1 MKKRAFINIILL
13 GFLLISSVVVFV
25 STTADDVVWK
35 NKYFN
40 LKKITDNSVLALA
53 KHYNVNKSVQ
63 DAEDIANGI
72 LSNSK
77 LGRDAL
83 EYITYTWDF
92 DSEPNNVKATISN
105 YKHKSF
111 WYKFLG
117 KDEFIFKS
125 VESKVNMVNE
135 PLTQSD
141 NFLPI
146 AVNGCTQE
154 FNSGDPFSFI
164 LKAHDVYSA
173 DDNIGWF
180 ALSLPSGGQSSFAHF
195 KNVINHMM
203 VPGNTNAFRV
213 GEDQKFYMGED
224 NEEVTVATVES
235 SSIENDVQQVASSF
249 DVKKYEP
256 NEFTIAVL
264 DCGSTADEP
273 ILQKLI
279 KIDLNE
285 LACAQCCYVQMGLP
299 FGGFGFELKCGDSI
313 FVQMICWMAEM
324 FDNITDGIFDTPD
337 IWTTGSSNECN
348 KANLFR
354 IDFNVINSDTSAVLE
369 Y

>member
-83 EYITYTWDF
+83 GYITYTWDF
-92 DSEPNNVKATISN
+92 DSEPNSVKATISN

-125 VESKVNMVNE
+125 VESKAQMIE
-135 PLTQSD
+135 SSLTQVD
-141 NFLPI
+141 NFVPI
-146 AVNGCTQE
+146 AVNGCE
-154 FNSGDPFSFI
+154 NELNEGEKFDFL
-164 LKAHDVYSA
+164 LKAYDLYS
-173 DDNIGWF
+173 DNDYVGF
-180 ALSLPSGGQSSFAHF
+180 FGLYDPSGGQSSFAHL
-195 KNVINHMM
+195 KNIVDDVMKDKISDFDVSKDVISI
-203 VPGNTNAFRV
+203 
-213 GEDQKFYMGED
+213 
-224 NEEVTVATVES
+224 VTVLS
-235 SSIENDVQQVASSF
+235 PDINNDVKQISQSF
-249 DVKKYEP
+249 GIDGFEKKDM
-256 NEFTIAVL
+256 TIVVL
-264 DCGSTADEP
+264 DCESTSDKP
-273 ILQKLI
+273 IVQKLLPI
-279 KIDLNE
+279 SMNTVACAECCKDPYMGFCMPSIICTFMDKLNDLTGDVFSDMIWAEDSSTCNKNE
-285 LACAQCCYVQMGLP
+285 LFSINFEVLP
-299 FGGFGFELKCGDSI
+299 
-313 FVQMICWMAEM
+313 Q
-324 FDNITDGIFDTPD
+324 
-337 IWTTGSSNECN
+337 
-348 KANLFR
+348 
-354 IDFNVINSDTSAVLE
+354 SDKTVLLVN
-369 Y
+369 